1 MSVFEL
7 GKAEKW
13 INQICAELQTRDEER
28 AYMALRASLHA
39 LRDRLPVQE
48 AAHLAAQ
55 LPMIIRGLFFE
66 GWHPGTRRPRSRS
79 LHGFLEQVAREI
91 PEGALDPE
99 AAARAVFTVVAKHVS
114 AGQIEN
120 VRHTLPHRLAEL
132 WTAPRANGNGA
143 WTAI

>member
-13 INQICAELQTRDEER
+13 INQICTELETRDEER

-39 LRDRLPVQE
+39 LRDQLPVQE

-66 GWHPGTRRPRSRS
+66 GWHPGTRHPRSRS
-79 LHGFLEQVAREI
+79 RHVFLEQVAREI

-99 AAARAVFTVVAKHVS
+99 AAVRAVFSVLAKHVS

-120 VRHTLPHRLAEL
+120 VRHTLPHRLADL
-132 WTAPRANGNGA
+132 WSAPRANGNGA

>member
-7 GKAEKW
+7 GKAEMW
-13 INQICAELQTRDEER
+13 INQICTELGTRDEER
-28 AYMALRASLHA
+28 AYLALRASLHA

-79 LHGFLEQVAREI
+79 RHGFLEVVAREI
-91 PEGALDPE
+91 PVGALEPE
-99 AAARAVFTVVAKHVS
+99 AAVRAVFAVLSKHVS
-114 AGQIEN
+114 PGQIEN
-120 VRHTLPHRLAEL
+120 VRHTLPHHLADL
-132 WTAPRANGNGA
+132 WSAPRVEGNGA
-143 WTAI
+143 WTSI

>member
-7 GKAEKW
+7 GKAEMW
-13 INQICAELQTRDEER
+13 INQICTELETRDEER

-66 GWHPGTRRPRSRS
+66 GWHPGTHSPRSRS
-79 LHGFLEQVAREI
+79 RHSFLEQVAREI

-99 AAARAVFTVVAKHVS
+99 AAVRAVFSVLVKHVS

-120 VRHTLPHRLAEL
+120 VRHTLPHQLADL
-132 WTAPRANGNGA
+132 WSAPRANGNGA